1 MSRLLSFINQK
12 IATKPLVLSALS
24 LVVVI
29 VFYFAPC
36 FISSGHNGVLIYNGE
51 TYIFHSDNLAIAG
64 GFVSQLNLDIN
75 SYSASLYALTIIH
88 TIVFCLFILASVA
101 TYKNKLFFYAMPLY
115 FLWSVFACAWHFYD
129 ATHHE
134 AVYIDSSSIPAGYM
148 FYNVMFLLLLIG
160 CLVLS
165 ALVIASFYV
174 KQPVPLTKKH
184 RSPREHKPTKSERIA
199 ELERQVAELTKEKD
213 AE

>member
-29 VFYFAPC
+29 VFYFAPS
-36 FISSGHNGVLIYNGE
+36 FLSSGHNWVLKYNGN
-51 TYIFHSDNLAIAG
+51 TDIIPADRLSING
-64 GFVSQLNLDIN
+64 GFVSQLNLDID
-75 SYSASLYALTIIH
+75 SYSAALYALTIIH
-88 TIVFCLFILASVA
+88 TIIFCLFILASVA

-115 FLWSVFACAWHFYD
+115 FLWSIFAYAWRFYD
-129 ATHHE
+129 VTHHE
-134 AVYIDSSSIPAGYM
+134 SIYMDSSSIPAGYM
-148 FYNVMFLLLLIG
+148 FYNVLFLLLLIG

-184 RSPREHKPTKSERIA
+184 RSPRERKPTKSERIA